1 MKHGQNREGGGKAA
15 VKKGKLHYQFH
26 DPNPTAATADYRL
39 KTVKTV
45 HAATVER
52 ALCEAACKPIKEDPP
67 QNLCEKYPA
76 L

>member
-26 DPNPTAATADYRL
+26 DPNPTAATADYLL
-39 KTVKTV
+39 KIFETV

-52 ALCEAACKPIKEDPP
+52 ALCEAARKPIKKDPL
-67 QNLCEKYPA
+67 QNPCEKYPA